1 MNTRNAVMAL
11 GFGGPALLLGFST
24 GPVIQRTGA
33 TVDGGLNCTACH
45 RTYAPANSDPR
56 GSVVISTGPY
66 APGVKQTVMVT
77 VSHPLQKR
85 WGFQLIARLASDET
99 QQAGTFAVDD
109 IVRVR
114 CTNTADAP
122 CSGAVEY
129 AEHKDAPFTAVGAG
143 YTFMVTW
150 TPPATNVGDVHFY
163 AAGNAAN
170 GDGSF
175 NGDYVYTTKLFIPPA
190 GTCNISAKPVVTG
203 IVNAASYTPSCGPG
217 TLLSIFGSGFNL
229 PGTHATPDA
238 TTLASGF
245 PKQLACVA
253 VEVNGTRSPVI
264 FSGESQINIQV
275 PQSVTAGPATVRVL
289 LNPDTPNQVASDPTT
304 VTAQAVSPA
313 FLTYAAGS
321 AAATLPNTYTPVA
334 DPSVVSGGV
343 SVQPGSV
350 IMLWGTGFGPTSP
363 AFPEGAI
370 VSGRAPIAGTVSVSI
385 GGVAV
390 SPTDISYAGL
400 VPGAI
405 SALYQLNVRVP
416 MGLPDG
422 PASVVA
428 QVGGA
433 STQSGLSIPVH
444 Q

>member
-1 MNTRNAVMAL
+1 MNTRNVVMAL

-253 VEVNGTRSPVI
+253 VEVNGTRSP
-264 FSGESQINIQV
+264 GHLQR
-275 PQSVTAGPATVRVL
+275 G
-289 LNPDTPNQVASDPTT
+289 
-304 VTAQAVSPA
+304 
-313 FLTYAAGS
+313 
-321 AAATLPNTYTPVA
+321 VA
-334 DPSVVSGGV
+334 DQHTGTSERYGWTRNSAGIAESGYTE
-343 SVQPGSV
+343 PG
-350 IMLWGTGFGPTSP
+350 G
-363 AFPEGAI
+363 
-370 VSGRAPIAGTVSVSI
+370 
-385 GGVAV
+385 
-390 SPTDISYAGL
+390 
-400 VPGAI
+400 
-405 SALYQLNVRVP
+405 
-416 MGLPDG
+416 
-422 PASVVA
+422 
-428 QVGGA
+428 
-433 STQSGLSIPVH
+433 
-444 Q
+444 